1 MTEARD
7 NETKETGFASER
19 IVGKSEPIAYL
30 SLQVCLQIDH
40 YVQVLV
46 SALLSFFMV
55 YKVYLYTYPLHWAL
69 GELGLLILLQCL
81 QFLRLFVGSKG
92 NKNEN
97 SSVMFYFTMLTI
109 LTTVVASYFL
119 LLQTYVII
127 FEGVMIGITIL
138 FGIIELIM
146 GFIALVEFYA

>member
-7 NETKETGFASER
+7 NETKETGFSSER

-40 YVQVLV
+40 YLQILV
-46 SALLSFFMV
+46 SALIGMSML

-69 GELGLLILLQCL
+69 GELGLLILLQSL

-97 SSVMFYFTMLTI
+97 TSVMFYFTMLTL
-109 LTTVVASYFL
+109 LTTVVALYFL
-119 LLQTYVII
+119 LL
-127 FEGVMIGITIL
+127 
-138 FGIIELIM
+138 
-146 GFIALVEFYA
+146 